1 MLKLTAMILEPEPP
15 TQVRNFCLNF
25 EQWMKNT
32 GFPALST
39 PSNQIDAMH
48 RLSAYCAQQIAAFE
62 SSQGT
67 VRQSAG
73 GAHTAG

>member
-32 GFPALST
+32 GFPQLTT

-48 RLSAYCAQQIAAFE
+48 RLSAYCTQQIAAFE
-62 SSQGT
+62 GTQGA

-73 GAHTAG
+73 GARISG